1 MDAPPQNIK
10 TLWRPSQ
17 MDECRYVPDGR
28 KSKCSKT
35 NLSEWD
41 TVHYDSHTDCSGIEP
56 WLQCPFLCLMH
67 GKKIIIASGE
77 KATFSLTQRVGMSL
91 TANGATWRINMQ
103 FNLLLNVTKV
113 RDTNEEGRK
122 NESGGQYKTEQERMN
137 EESDPPMI
145 LRALFQRL
153 KRIIVSNVCLFHCS
167 DIHTYSGRN
176 Q

>member
-1 MDAPPQNIK
+1 
-10 TLWRPSQ
+10 
-17 MDECRYVPDGR
+17 
-28 KSKCSKT
+28 
-35 NLSEWD
+35 
-41 TVHYDSHTDCSGIEP
+41 
-56 WLQCPFLCLMH
+56 
-67 GKKIIIASGE
+67 
-77 KATFSLTQRVGMSL
+77 
-91 TANGATWRINMQ
+91 MQ